1 MSLNQLKKHINLKG
15 DNSNVSKKKIKAY
28 LLLNFISFNSFSKNE
43 LRKIKRRNFKI
54 KIKKERKIIIRI

>member
-1 MSLNQLKKHINLKG
+1 MFQKKNKSLSSVKFH
-15 DNSNVSKKKIKAY
+15 
-28 LLLNFISFNSFSKNE
+28 FIQFFSKNE

>member
-43 LRKIKRRNFKI
+43 LRKIKR
-54 KIKKERKIIIRI
+54 